1 MGRRGC
7 LGRRRQAQPQLRHQ
21 NALLAGLTAARGD
34 AVVTI
39 DADLQDDEAA
49 IAGMLDAFEA
59 GSEVIYG
66 VRSKRTADTW
76 FKRVSAHAFYRAMAL
91 LGVQT
96 VYDHADYRLL
106 SRRAVGCLLQF
117 QEVNLFLRGVVPLL
131 GLRSAV
137 VHYDRRARAAG
148 ESKYPPRKMLE
159 FAWNGVTS
167 FSVAPLRA
175 ITFLGFGVSLACVAL
190 AGWAFLV
197 KLTVPGA
204 VPGWASTILPI
215 YFLGGVQ
222 LFCVG
227 VVGEYLGK
235 IYLEVKRRPRF
246 LIEQIARQDESGE
259 AVESRQRLR
268 KPAIRG
274 HRSRLPALATM
285 AAARAGRPIPPVT
298 NANAGA
304 NS

>member
-117 QEVNLFLRGVVPLL
+117 QEVNSVPPW
-131 GLRSAV
+131 
-137 VHYDRRARAAG
+137 RRATAG
-148 ESKYPPRKMLE
+148 
-159 FAWNGVTS
+159 
-167 FSVAPLRA
+167 APQRGGALRP
-175 ITFLGFGVSLACVAL
+175 
-190 AGWAFLV
+190 
-197 KLTVPGA
+197 PGA
-204 VPGWASTILPI
+204 
-215 YFLGGVQ
+215 GG
-222 LFCVG
+222 
-227 VVGEYLGK
+227 
-235 IYLEVKRRPRF
+235 R
-246 LIEQIARQDESGE
+246 
-259 AVESRQRLR
+259 
-268 KPAIRG
+268 
-274 HRSRLPALATM
+274 
-285 AAARAGRPIPPVT
+285 
-298 NANAGA
+298 
-304 NS
+304 

>member
-1 MGRRGC
+1 M
-7 LGRRRQAQPQLRHQ
+7 
-21 NALLAGLTAARGD
+21 
-34 AVVTI
+34 
-39 DADLQDDEAA
+39 
-49 IAGMLDAFEA
+49 
-59 GSEVIYG
+59 
-66 VRSKRTADTW
+66 
-76 FKRVSAHAFYRAMAL
+76 
-91 LGVQT
+91 
-96 VYDHADYRLL
+96 
-106 SRRAVGCLLQF
+106 
-117 QEVNLFLRGVVPLL
+117 
-131 GLRSAV
+131 